1 MAESNIS
8 ETDAVITAIINEKMA
23 IDHYKNLS
31 GLCRKVGNY
40 GVADFFAEQSKR
52 EEGHYNSLVKY
63 RENHPAGSGQAP
75 GEMVKW
81 ITKET
86 GAGTQTPAGLDIEAA
101 LLQVENAERNAQQF
115 YNQASESASSTG
127 TGAKA
132 LFAKLAEDEGLHLY
146 LVQTIRSKLE
156 RGGVIGLTD
165 YEDMGAG

>member
-1 MAESNIS
+1 VVENNIS
-8 ETDAVITAIINEKMA
+8 ETEAVNTAIINEKMA

-31 GLCRKVGNY
+31 GLCRKVGND

-63 RENHPAGSGQAP
+63 REKHPAGSGQAP
-75 GEMVKW
+75 GEAVKW

-101 LLQVENAERNAQQF
+101 LLQVETAERNAQRF
-115 YNQASESASSTG
+115 YNQAMENASP
-127 TGAKA
+127 TGARE

-146 LVQTIRSKLE
+146 LAQKIRSKLE
-156 RGGVIGLTD
+156 QGGVIELTD